1 MIEVDAS
8 VRANIL
14 VEALPYV
21 QEYANRTVVVKYGGN
36 AMINEDLKEAVI
48 QDVVLLNLLGIHVV
62 LVHGGGPEISEM
74 LEKTGKESKFKN
86 GLRVTDDE
94 TMDIVQMVLC
104 GKINKNLVALL
115 NKAKG
120 NGIGLSGMDGSLF
133 QAIQIDEELGNVGS
147 IQKVNPEIVQNMLEK
162 GYIPVVSSVAQGLDA
177 ETNYNINADLAAS
190 KLAIALNAK
199 KLILLTDVKGLMKD
213 PDDASSLIRELK
225 VSQVPLLMK
234 EGVIK
239 GGMIPKVQCSVEA
252 VRQGVE
258 SVNIQDG
265 RIPHSLL
272 IELLSNEGVGTLI
285 R

>member
-36 AMINEDLKEAVI
+36 AMINEDLKQAVI

-74 LEKTGKESKFKN
+74 LKKTGKESKFKN

-120 NGIGLSGMDGSLF
+120 KGIGLSGMDGSLF

-147 IQKVNPEIVQNMLEK
+147 IQNVNPEIVENMLEK

-213 PDDASSLIRELK
+213 PEDASSLIRELK
-225 VSQVPLLMK
+225 VSRVPLLMK

-285 R
+285 K

>member
-1 MIEVDAS
+1 MIEVDAG

-36 AMINEDLKEAVI
+36 AMINEDLKQAVI

-74 LEKTGKESKFKN
+74 LKKTGKESKFKN

-120 NGIGLSGMDGSLF
+120 KGIGLSGMDGSLF
-133 QAIQIDEELGNVGS
+133 QAIQIDKELGNVGS
-147 IQKVNPEIVQNMLEK
+147 IQKVNPEIVENMLEK

-213 PDDASSLIRELK
+213 PEDASSLIRELK

-285 R
+285 K

>member
-36 AMINEDLKEAVI
+36 AMINEDLKQAVI

-74 LEKTGKESKFKN
+74 LKKTGKESKFKN
-86 GLRVTDDE
+86 GLRITDDE

-120 NGIGLSGMDGSLF
+120 NGIGLSGMDGALF

-147 IQKVNPEIVQNMLEK
+147 IQKVNPEIVENMLEK

-285 R
+285 K

>member
-1 MIEVDAS
+1 MIEVDAG

-36 AMINEDLKEAVI
+36 AMINEDLKQAVI

-74 LEKTGKESKFKN
+74 LKKTGKESKFKN

-120 NGIGLSGMDGSLF
+120 KGIGLSGMDGSLF

-147 IQKVNPEIVQNMLEK
+147 IQKVNPEIVENMLEK

-213 PDDASSLIRELK
+213 PEDASSLIRELK

-285 R
+285 K

>member
-74 LEKTGKESKFKN
+74 LQKTGKESKFKN

-120 NGIGLSGMDGSLF
+120 KGIGLSGMDGSLF

-147 IQKVNPEIVQNMLEK
+147 IQKVNPEIVENMLEK

-213 PDDASSLIRELK
+213 PKDASSLIRELK